1 MRYNGVQRV
10 SVRVCV
16 RLGVCARV
24 RGCVWCRNVG
34 VCVLVCVCACVC
46 VCERMCVWEGVCVFL
61 LVTSGSDQREYI
73 VGFTRVNYRN
83 LPKGRSIDLTV
94 T

>member
-1 MRYNGVQRV
+1 M
-10 SVRVCV
+10 RVCV
-16 RLGVCARV
+16 RPGACARV
-24 RGCVWCRNVG
+24 RGCVWCMNVG
-34 VCVLVCVCACVC
+34 VCVCACVRVCVFVRVC

>member
-10 SVRVCV
+10 CVSVR
-16 RLGVCARV
+16 
-24 RGCVWCRNVG
+24 
-34 VCVLVCVCACVC
+34 VCVLVCVLVCVFVRVC